1 MTKRDSTITNS
12 CMFSDYQNTMIFLT
26 KSIVVDTN
34 VGFSANTYE
43 PESLNKDETNINTI
57 KKGYIKE

>member
-1 MTKRDSTITNS
+1 
-12 CMFSDYQNTMIFLT
+12 MFSDYQNTMIFLT

-34 VGFSANTYE
+34 VGFSANTHE